1 MSDMTGSGDIE
12 RETRAAAQAAAEL
25 VEDRSLVG
33 LGSGSTVAPFLV
45 ALASRKLR
53 LRCVSTSAATE
64 HAARA
69 LGLEVEPFDSVDR
82 LDIAVDGADQIAPD
96 GWLIKGGGAAHTREK
111 IVAAAA
117 ERFVVIASS
126 DKLVEALSPP
136 VPLELMGY
144 GLPATLSALA
154 PTELRNVPPSPDGG
168 IIADYHGTV
177 GDPAELATWLSC
189 TPGVVA
195 HGLFPPGLVD
205 DILVA
210 DGAEVVPDRPSVG
223 NFPTTLDSLK
233 RRGLGFERH
242 VAPDEG
248 GSMATEEGS
257 HGC

>member
-96 GWLIKGGGAAHTREK
+96 GWLIKGGCAAHTR
-111 IVAAAA
+111 
-117 ERFVVIASS
+117 RRSSPRPQSASS
-126 DKLVEALSPP
+126 
-136 VPLELMGY
+136 
-144 GLPATLSALA
+144 
-154 PTELRNVPPSPDGG
+154 
-168 IIADYHGTV
+168 
-177 GDPAELATWLSC
+177 
-189 TPGVVA
+189 
-195 HGLFPPGLVD
+195 
-205 DILVA
+205 
-210 DGAEVVPDRPSVG
+210 
-223 NFPTTLDSLK
+223 
-233 RRGLGFERH
+233 
-242 VAPDEG
+242 
-248 GSMATEEGS
+248 
-257 HGC
+257 